1 MKLTDEIPAPC
12 KELLG
17 SAVAVGDRLA
27 EVAIASDS
35 SFLVGLGNDNR
46 ARYHHQKILES
57 IHRSIKENAKLGLAA
72 ETVSHAK
79 GHAFRIHYGRFVIFP
94 RRLRNRYSE
103 IPEPQFQRSYV
114 LKNPTRQ
121 NDLFDPYTDPEAPIV
136 ARLLFGK
143 DAEGL
148 FAQISIPDSAG
159 GVYETMALPVI
170 TNLSMNGIDQLPE
183 ELAPAATIELR
194 REEQS
199 TASGA

>member
-17 SAVAVGDRLA
+17 TAVAEGDRMA
-27 EVAIASDS
+27 DMTFASDP

-57 IHRSIKENAKLGLAA
+57 LQRSIRANTKLGLSA
-72 ETVSHAK
+72 ETVTYSR
-79 GHAFRIHYGRFVIFP
+79 GHTFRIHIGRFVIFP

-103 IPEPQFQRSYV
+103 IPEPQFQRPYV

-121 NDLFDPYTDPEAPIV
+121 NDLFDPYSDPETRIV

-143 DAEGL
+143 DSEGL
-148 FAQISIPDSAG
+148 FAQISVPDSAG
-159 GVYETMALPVI
+159 GVYETIALPV
-170 TNLSMNGIDQLPE
+170 TSGFSLGEIDQLPE
-183 ELAPAATIELR
+183 EKAPTAAIELR
-194 REEQS
+194 HEGQS
-199 TASGA
+199 AASGA